1 MNGIAIMLV
10 AATVGVDYGWQPR
23 EDGTLDY
30 IIQIEPELY
39 QSLREGGEIVS
50 EIHPD
55 ARNVSR
61 IRIRIGRDELPRV
74 NVEQTPA
81 NATIIDAQVRPAS
94 LETDAGASETPA
106 EPTADSP
113 EPSTIRGQSP
123 AASRAFNSSRYG
135 QNSSAAGG
143 YRTPTIGVP
152 NSANAGSSTSGSST
166 GVSSG
171 AASRYGG
178 GSIGQREA
186 PAVSAVESHDDA
198 RTPRPLNPPDYRRQG
213 VSHVGHSDDGGL
225 PPKATAPPLSA
236 DAAATNPTLTTP
248 TWRRG
253 EATTSRQPPTTS
265 SSATGRQPAA
275 NARSTAAQGEQNEV
289 ELGDLQAP
297 PPHSHAD
304 GTVHESSTDLPVY
317 GRRPERPAATA
328 PRRNEY
334 ATPPPRRPDYRE
346 ADQRGYAAAETP
358 PPRPAPNP
366 PVYTAPYPQA
376 APPPGYV
383 YQLAAAVPAAAPVAA
398 APVAAAPVA
407 AALDDH
413 ALSHHTALEEEGE
426 KPWPTLVFTI
436 ILLFASI
443 GGNLYL
449 GWIAWDFGERYKS
462 IASELRGINLAA
474 G

>member
-23 EDGTLDY
+23 EDGTLEY

-61 IRIRIGRDELPRV
+61 IRIRIGREELPRV
-74 NVEQTPA
+74 NAEQTPA
-81 NATIIDAQVRPAS
+81 GATIIDAQVRPAS
-94 LETDAGASETPA
+94 LETDVGAAGTTA
-106 EPTADSP
+106 EPAADSP
-113 EPSTIRGQSP
+113 ESNTIRGQSP

-135 QNSSAAGG
+135 QNSSSAGG

-152 NSANAGSSTSGSST
+152 SSPANTGSST
-166 GVSSG
+166 GGSSG

-178 GSIGQREA
+178 GSIGRREA
-186 PAVSAVESHDDA
+186 SAGVAVESHDGA
-198 RTPRPLNPPDYRRQG
+198 RTPRSLNPPDYGRQG
-213 VSHVGHSDDGGL
+213 VAHVGHSDEGSL

-236 DAAATNPTLTTP
+236 DAASTNPTLTSP

-253 EATTSRQPPTTS
+253 ETTTSRQPPTTS
-265 SSATGRQPAA
+265 SSATARQPPA
-275 NARSTAAQGEQNEV
+275 NAHSTAAQGGQNDV
-289 ELGDLQAP
+289 ELGDLKAP
-297 PPHSHAD
+297 EPHSHAD
-304 GTVHESSTDLPVY
+304 GTVHESSADLPVY
-317 GRRPERPAATA
+317 GRRPERPAAA
-328 PRRNEY
+328 PPRRDEY

-346 ADQRGYAAAETP
+346 ADQRGYAAAVTP

-383 YQLAAAVPAAAPVAA
+383 YQLAAAVPAAAPA

-407 AALDDH
+407 SAPVATALDDH